1 MGDPLWRQDALDT
14 SVAAGQSIN
23 VTKLEDKV
31 LLAIEYAGID
41 GMTADELRARMP
53 ELSYSSVTARPAA
66 LKRKG
71 LIFDSG
77 ERRAGNSGRMQAVLK
92 HIKYKENK

>member
-1 MGDPLWRQDALDT
+1 MGTPLYRQDAIDT
-14 SVAAGQSIN
+14 SIAAAESIN
-23 VTKLEDKV
+23 VTKLEDRV
-31 LLAIEYAGID
+31 LWAIEYSGLN
-41 GMTADELRARMP
+41 GMTADELRDRMP

-92 HIKYKENK
+92 HIRYKEQS